1 MTTELQAERTQ
12 IATRLLELE
21 VQETEWSRQYYVENR
36 PTSMKD
42 RSTLVA
48 ERARLKLRLHQI
60 NLALHAARV
69 ASVEVVEGGV
79 G

>member
-12 IATRLLELE
+12 ITTRLLELE

-60 NLALHAARV
+60 NLALHAARLV
-69 ASVEVVEGGV
+69 SAVEGSAS
-79 G
+79 

>member
-1 MTTELQAERTQ
+1 MTTELQAERTK
-12 IATRLLELE
+12 ITTRLLELE
-21 VQETEWSRQYYVENR
+21 VQETEWSRQYYAENR

-60 NLALHAARV
+60 NLALHAARLV
-69 ASVEVVEGGV
+69 SAVEGSAS
-79 G
+79 

>member
-12 IATRLLELE
+12 ITTRLLELE
-21 VQETEWSRQYYVENR
+21 VQEAEWSRQYYVENR

-60 NLALHAARV
+60 NLSLRAARV
-69 ASVEVVEGGV
+69 ASAVEGGGV
-79 G
+79 

>member
-12 IATRLLELE
+12 ITTRLLELE

-60 NLALHAARV
+60 NLALHAARL
-69 ASVEVVEGGV
+69 ASAVEGG
-79 G
+79 GA

>member
-48 ERARLKLRLHQI
+48 ERARLKLRMHQI

-69 ASVEVVEGGV
+69 ANADVVEGGV

>member
-1 MTTELQAERTQ
+1 MTTELQAERAQ
-12 IATRLLELE
+12 ITTRLLELE

-60 NLALHAARV
+60 NLSLHAARV
-69 ASVEVVEGGV
+69 ASAAVEGDAS
-79 G
+79 

>member
-1 MTTELQAERTQ
+1 MTTELQAERTK
-12 IATRLLELE
+12 IATRLLELD

-48 ERARLKLRLHQI
+48 ERARLKLRMHQI

-69 ASVEVVEGGV
+69 ASTVAEGSAA
-79 G
+79 

>member
-1 MTTELQAERTQ
+1 MTTELQAERTK

-60 NLALHAARV
+60 NLALHAARLV
-69 ASVEVVEGGV
+69 SAVEGGGV
-79 G
+79 

>member
-1 MTTELQAERTQ
+1 MTTELQAERTK
-12 IATRLLELE
+12 ITTRLLELE
-21 VQETEWSRQYYVENR
+21 VQEAEWSRQYYVENR

-60 NLALHAARV
+60 TLSRHAARV
-69 ASVEVVEGGV
+69 ASAVVEGGAA
-79 G
+79 

>member
-12 IATRLLELE
+12 ITTRLLELE

-60 NLALHAARV
+60 NLSLHAARV
-69 ASVEVVEGGV
+69 ASAVGEGGV
-79 G
+79 A